1 MRRGSGRPG
10 FRTARAAILALPAVL
25 LVPLVACSSGSQ
37 GAAGSGPIRPL
48 ARLLSP
54 STPATT
60 PPSPSPSPSPTPTPR
75 PLPQLPLGGR
85 RIFPN
90 YRVVAYYG
98 GDGGPGLGVL
108 GAGTPDEAAAAVARQ
123 AQLFVTPRRPV
134 QPALELIATVA
145 LPSPGPDG
153 TYSSHGDPA
162 SVQRY
167 LDAARRH
174 HELLVLDFQPGQGD
188 FLPEIE
194 RFARFIAQPD
204 VGVAVDPEW
213 HMQPGEI
220 PGKVYGSSTAA
231 SVNAVSSYLAATVA
245 KYRLPQKLFIIHQ
258 FRPSVLPDRQNI
270 VARPGLATVFH
281 ADGNGSPLDKVKVY
295 DLLAFPPAPFY
306 RGFKLFFTKD
316 TPLMTPQ
323 QTLALQ
329 PSPDLVTYQ

>member
-1 MRRGSGRPG
+1 MQRSSGRPG
-10 FRTARAAILALPAVL
+10 RRSVRAATLAVSAVL
-25 LVPLVACSSGSQ
+25 LAPVVGCASGPHDAS
-37 GAAGSGPIRPL
+37 GSGPIRPL
-48 ARLLSP
+48 ARLNS
-54 STPATT
+54 SGARA
-60 PPSPSPSPSPTPTPR
+60 SASPTSTPR
-75 PLPQLPLGGR
+75 PSPRPTPPPAQLPLGGR
-85 RIFPN
+85 EIFPR

-108 GAGTPDEAAAAVARQ
+108 GAGTPDEAAAGVARQ
-123 AQLFVTPRRPV
+123 AQLFATPVRPV

-153 TYSSHGDPA
+153 TYSSHGNPA

-188 FLPEIE
+188 FLSEIQ
-194 RFARFIAQPD
+194 RFGHFITQPD

-213 HMQPGEI
+213 HMQPGQV
-220 PGKVYGSSTAA
+220 PGTVYGASTAA
-231 SVNAVSSYLAATVA
+231 SINAVSSYLAGIVVR
-245 KYRLPQKLFIIHQ
+245 YRLPQKLFVIHQ

-281 ADGNGSPLDKVKVY
+281 ADGNGSPYDKVKVY

-306 RGFKLFFTKD
+306 RGFKLFFTRD

-329 PSPDLVTYQ
+329 PAPDLVTYQ